1 MKKIFIYGSGQ
12 LGINAAA
19 YLLASRKV
27 GNAEVV
33 LFSPHNFKRVEG
45 AIADLSD
52 TQAMIGQVSNWHFR
66 ASGDVADMV
75 SSDFVFFCAGKF
87 PKPEEYVEAA
97 KKGIDDRLLQ
107 AVQNIEILKEFCS
120 NVRQLSPKAKVFII
134 TNPVDLMTDIAR
146 ENLPNQE
153 VYGLGCYLDTSRF
166 KRELK
171 EQLEETG
178 IAVDISAISAWII
191 GHHCGSMFLHRGSLH
206 FQGIDKCQD
215 LEEVLQTALSKTRSR
230 GLTITNI
237 NAASTDKKI
246 NNGAYFAPAV
256 MIADVMAACVGNT
269 PLTLPLNRLIEEDE
283 GEFSGRSAQLLT
295 KIQAGSVTPLR
306 LDFSAEETKLLEAS
320 IIGQLKSRDAIG
332 L

>member
-19 YLLASRKV
+19 YLLASRKQ
-27 GNAEVV
+27 GIAEVV

-52 TQAMIGQVSNWHFR
+52 TQAMIGQTPGWHFK
-66 ASGDVADMV
+66 ASGNVADMAE
-75 SSDFVFFCAGKF
+75 SDFIFFCAGKF

-107 AVQNIEILKEFCS
+107 AIQNIDLLKDFCN

-153 VYGLGCYLDTSRF
+153 VYGLGCYLDTARF

-171 EQLEETG
+171 ELLEERG
-178 IAVDISAISAWII
+178 ITVDIAAISTVIL
-191 GHHCGSMFLHRGSLH
+191 GHHCGSMFLHRGSLY
-206 FQGIDKCQD
+206 FPGIDKCQN
-215 LEEVLQTALSKTRSR
+215 LEDILQTALAKTRSR

-237 NAASTDKKI
+237 NAAAADKKI

-256 MIADVMAACVGNT
+256 MIADVMSACAGDT
-269 PLTLPLNRLIEEDE
+269 ALELPLNRLIAD
-283 GEFSGRSAQLLT
+283 GEFSGRSAQLLA
-295 KIQAGSVTPLR
+295 KIEAGRITPIR
-306 LDFSAEETKLLEAS
+306 LDFTDEEKRLLEAS
-320 IIGQLKSRDAIG
+320 IVGQTKSRKAIG